1 MRMLGESKILSF
13 LFPVP
18 IKEMRRG
25 DESKISFCNPMGG
38 KLLFRPSA
46 SIMVFLM
53 FRGGGG
59 GGGWVF
65 VDDKTS
71 VGWFL
76 LDWGLM
82 LLRVWK

>member
-18 IKEMRRG
+18 IKEMRRW

-59 GGGWVF
+59 VF

-76 LDWGLM
+76 LYWGLM

>member
-18 IKEMRRG
+18 VKEMRRW

-59 GGGWVF
+59 GVF

-76 LDWGLM
+76 LYWGLM